1 MKLIDRSIKYPVT
14 VTVGVLLVILF
25 GIVGLLQIPIQ
36 LTPTV
41 DRPKITVDTRWFGAS
56 PKEVEREI
64 VEEQEEQLKSVEGL
78 KKLTSES
85 LEGQGRVILEFPV
98 GTDIDAALLKVSN
111 KLEQV
116 REYPRDVEKPVISN
130 VDPRQGAIGWFILK
144 PLKGNE
150 IDPTTLYD
158 FADDYIKPR
167 LERVPGVASSN
178 IFGGRKRQMEVI
190 VDPHKLAQRGIT
202 MQQMLFALDREN
214 KNVSG
219 GDFDE
224 GKRRLLVRTLGE
236 YRTTQDVENVIIT
249 SRNGV
254 PVYVRDVAAVRMGY
268 RDAENVV
275 RQQGE
280 PAIAINA
287 QRATGA
293 NVLKTM
299 TGLKGAVAELNEGLL
314 RERRFQLYQV
324 YDETEYI
331 TSAISLVKNNLWVGG
346 LLVIAILLLFLRSIS
361 STFVIAASIPI
372 CAIGT
377 FLIMFLLG
385 RTLNV
390 ISLAGMSFAV
400 GMVVDNCIVALENIY
415 RHQEKGKPRMQAA
428 ADGVLEVW
436 GAMLGGT
443 LTTLAVFIPIFFI
456 KEEAGQLFR
465 DIAVAISSGVG
476 LSLLVALTVIP
487 SLAARILAMNR
498 SVQSGN
504 PSDSFFWKLR
514 EGVVDFVYW
523 ISGSLI
529 RRAAIVVLLTGL
541 SIFGSWILL
550 PKAEYLPEGNRNL
563 ILGIIL
569 PPPGYN
575 LEELTAMGMQV
586 EEKLRPYWEAKSGS
600 PETPRPGGP
609 LIKNFF
615 YVARGRQVFMGAIS
629 ADPER
634 ARDLIPVM
642 RTAMAD
648 LPGVIGIVTQTS
660 LFQRDIGEG
669 RSIDIEIHGPELE
682 RLVALGGQIFGQIRQ
697 LFPTSQARPIPGL
710 DLGNPEVQII
720 PKRDLAADLNL
731 TSTELGLTVDA
742 LVDGVKASEVQF
754 EGRKIDLILRG
765 EDQYAGR
772 TQDLAE
778 IPIQTPAGRITTL
791 GSVADIRIATGPEQ
805 INHSERQRS
814 IAIQVIPPSD
824 IPLEEAIS
832 SIKEKILAPISK
844 SGQLGDLYRITLS
857 GTADDLSRTFDA
869 LKWNLLL
876 TLLITYLLMASLYES
891 FLYPLVIMFSVPP
904 AAVGGFLGLFLV
916 NRFLSFQP
924 LNVLTMLGFV
934 ILIGIVVN
942 NGIYIVDQS
951 LNHIRNEQMPPREAI
966 RESVRN
972 RIRPIFMTVGTT
984 VFGMLPLVLFP
995 GAGSELYRG
1004 LGSVIVGGLS
1014 LSTLFTI
1021 LVIPSLLS
1029 LVIDAREYIS
1039 QNMTRTREIVS
1050 YLPNKLNGLVGKINK
1065 PK

>member
-1 MKLIDRSIKYPVT
+1 MKLTDWSIKYPVT
-14 VTVGVLLVILF
+14 VTVGVLLITLF
-25 GIVGLLQIPIQ
+25 GVVGLLQIPIQ
-36 LTPTV
+36 LTPTI

-64 VEEQEEQLKSVEGL
+64 VQEQEEQLKSVEGL

-130 VDPRQGAIGWFILK
+130 VDPRQGAIGWFVLK

-150 IDPTTLYD
+150 TDPTTLYD
-158 FADDYIKPR
+158 FADNYIKPR
-167 LERVPGVASSN
+167 LERVPGVATSN
-178 IFGGRKRQMEVI
+178 IFGGRKKQMEVI

-202 MQQMLFALDREN
+202 MQQMLFALDQEN
-214 KNVSG
+214 KNISG

-224 GKRRLLVRTLGE
+224 GKRQLLVRTLGE
-236 YRTTQDVENVIIT
+236 YQTTKDIENVIIT
-249 SRNGV
+249 SRNRV
-254 PVYVRDVAAVRMGY
+254 PVYVRDVASVRLGY
-268 RDAENVV
+268 RDADNVV

-299 TGLKGAVAELNEGLL
+299 VGLKEAVAELNNGLL
-314 RERRFQLYQV
+314 RERGLQMYQV

-346 LLVIAILLLFLRSIS
+346 LLVVAILLLFLRSIS
-361 STFVIAASIPI
+361 STLVIAVSIPI

-415 RHQEKGKPRMQAA
+415 RHQEMGKARMQAA
-428 ADGVLEVW
+428 NDGVLEVW
-436 GAMLGGT
+436 RAMLGGT

-465 DIAVAISSGVG
+465 DIAVAISSGIG
-476 LSLLVALTVIP
+476 LSLIIALTVIP
-487 SLAARILAMNR
+487 SLAARVLAMNR
-498 SVQSGN
+498 SAQSAN
-504 PSDSFFWKLR
+504 PSQSFFWRLR
-514 EGVVDFVYW
+514 EGIVDFVYW
-523 ISGSLI
+523 ISGSII
-529 RRAAIVVLLTGL
+529 RRVAIVVLLTGF
-541 SIFGSWILL
+541 SILGSWVLL

-575 LEELTAMGMQV
+575 LGELTAMGRQV

-600 PETPRPGGP
+600 PETPRSGGP

-615 YVARGRQVFMGAIS
+615 YVASGRQVFMGAIS

-634 ARDLIPVM
+634 ARDLLPVM
-642 RTAMAD
+642 RMAMAD
-648 LPGVIGIVTQTS
+648 LPGIIGIVTQTS

-697 LFPTSQARPIPGL
+697 FFPTAQARPIPGL
-710 DLGNPEVQII
+710 DLGNPEVQIVA
-720 PKRDLAADLNL
+720 KRDLAADLNL
-731 TSTELGLTVDA
+731 TSAELGLTVDA
-742 LVDGVKASEVQF
+742 LVDGAKASEIQF

-765 EDQYAGR
+765 EDKYASR

-791 GSVADIRIATGPEQ
+791 GSVADIRVTTGPEQ
-805 INHSERQRS
+805 INHSERERS
-814 IAIQVIPPSD
+814 IAIQVIPPPD

-832 SIKEKILAPISK
+832 SIKEKILTPISK

-869 LKWNLLL
+869 LKWNIIL

-904 AAVGGFLGLFLV
+904 AAVGGFIGLSLV

-942 NGIYIVDQS
+942 NGIYIVDQT

-966 RESVRN
+966 LESVRN
-972 RIRPIFMTVGTT
+972 RMRPIFMTVGTT

-1029 LVIDAREYIS
+1029 LVIDAREYLS
-1039 QNMTRTREIVS
+1039 KKGQTHTGGV
-1050 YLPNKLNGLVGKINK
+1050 
-1065 PK
+1065 

>member
-1 MKLIDRSIKYPVT
+1 MKLIDWSIKYPVT
-14 VTVGVLLVILF
+14 VTVGVLLVTLF

-36 LTPTV
+36 LTPTI

-64 VEEQEEQLKSVEGL
+64 VQEQEEQLKSVEGL

-130 VDPRQGAIGWFILK
+130 VDPRQGAIGWFMLK

-150 IDPTTLYD
+150 TDPSTLYD
-158 FADDYIKPR
+158 FADNYIKPR
-167 LERVPGVASSN
+167 LERVPGVATSN
-178 IFGGRKRQMEVI
+178 IFGGRKKQMEVV
-190 VDPHKLAQRGIT
+190 VDPYRLAQRGIT
-202 MQQMLFALDREN
+202 IQQMLLALELEN
-214 KNVSG
+214 KNISG

-224 GKRRLLVRTLGE
+224 GKRELLVRTLGE
-236 YRTTQDVENVIIT
+236 YQTTKDIENVIIT

-254 PVYVRDVAAVRMGY
+254 PVYVRDVASVRLGY
-268 RDAENVV
+268 RDADNVV

-299 TGLKGAVAELNEGLL
+299 TGLKKAVAELNNGLL
-314 RERRFQLYQV
+314 RERGLQMYQV

-331 TSAISLVKNNLWVGG
+331 TSAISLVKDNLWVGG
-346 LLVIAILLLFLRSIS
+346 LLVVAILLLFLRSIS
-361 STFVIAASIPI
+361 STLVIAVSIPI

-415 RHQEKGKPRMQAA
+415 RHQEMGKTRMQAA
-428 ADGVLEVW
+428 SDGALEVW

-465 DIAVAISSGVG
+465 DIAVAISSGIG
-476 LSLLVALTVIP
+476 LSLIIALTVIP
-487 SLAARILAMNR
+487 SLAARVLAMNR
-498 SVQSGN
+498 SVQSAN
-504 PSDSFFWKLR
+504 SSHSFFWRLR
-514 EGVVDFVYW
+514 EDVVNLVYW
-523 ISGSLI
+523 ISGSI
-529 RRAAIVVLLTGL
+529 VRRAAVVVLLTGL
-541 SIFGSWILL
+541 AVLGSWLLL

-575 LEELTAMGMQV
+575 LGELTAMGRQV

-600 PETPRPGGP
+600 PETPRSGGP

-615 YVARGRQVFMGAIS
+615 YVASGRQVFMGAIS

-634 ARDLIPVM
+634 ARDLLPVM
-642 RTAMAD
+642 RMAMAD
-648 LPGVIGIVTQTS
+648 LPGIIGIVTQTS

-710 DLGNPEVQII
+710 DLGNPEVQIVA
-720 PKRDLAADLNL
+720 KRDLAADLNL
-731 TSTELGLTVDA
+731 TSAELGLTVDA
-742 LVDGVKASEVQF
+742 LVDGAKASEIQF

-765 EDQYAGR
+765 EDKYAGR

-791 GSVADIRIATGPEQ
+791 GSVADIRVTTGPEQ
-805 INHSERQRS
+805 INHSERERS
-814 IAIQVIPPSD
+814 IAIQVIPPPD

-832 SIKEKILAPISK
+832 SIKEKILTPISK

-869 LKWNLLL
+869 LKWNIIL

-904 AAVGGFLGLFLV
+904 AAVGGFIGLSLV

-942 NGIYIVDQS
+942 NGIYIVDQT

-966 RESVRN
+966 LESVRN
-972 RIRPIFMTVGTT
+972 RMRPIFMTVGTT

-1029 LVIDAREYIS
+1029 LVIDAREYLS
-1039 QNMTRTREIVS
+1039 KKGQTHTGGV
-1050 YLPNKLNGLVGKINK
+1050 
-1065 PK
+1065 